1 MLKTNAQYNQ
11 VDLEKKS
18 QEIRLCALRACT
30 KSGYGYTGEVMSA
43 IEILVALYYGDLYG
57 EPVMRFDAQKPGADE
72 QDYVVFSKSTLA
84 PAAYAILADLGF
96 FEGEQLNYF
105 AQIGSLLS
113 GRPRMKLPGISVSN
127 LTMGHGLSSA
137 LGLALSLK
145 MERKVNRVFTV
156 LSDQEL
162 QCGQVWEAALA
173 ASHNKLNNLIA
184 FVDNNGFQPDGLI
197 KSILDLDY
205 LQSKFEA
212 FGWKVIRVLNGND
225 CEEILNALNRAFT
238 SNRQPVCIWCKT
250 LLGKGIDF
258 VEGKQGYLDV
268 PLSWPEMEEVE
279 NSLMV
284 KDE

>member
-1 MLKTNAQYNQ
+1 MNQ
-11 VDLEKKS
+11 VNLEEKAKV
-18 QEIRLCALRACT
+18 IRLAALRACT
-30 KSGYGYTGEVMSA
+30 KSGYGHTGEMLSA
-43 IEILVALYYGDLYG
+43 VEMLVALYYGDLFG

-72 QDYVVFSKSTLA
+72 QDYTVISKSTLA
-84 PAAYAILADLGF
+84 PVVYAILADLGF
-96 FEGEQLNYF
+96 FDSEQLNYF
-105 AQIGSLLS
+105 AQVGSALA

-145 MERKVNRVFTV
+145 MERKANRVFAF

-162 QCGQVWEAALA
+162 QCGQMWEAALA

-184 FVDNNGFQPDGLI
+184 FVDNNGFQADGPM
-197 KSILDLDY
+197 KSVLDLDY

-225 CEEILNALNRAFT
+225 CEEILSALNRAFT

-250 LLGKGIDF
+250 ILGKGVDF
-258 VEGKQGYLDV
+258 AEGKVGYLDV
-268 PLSWPEMEEVE
+268 PLSEPEMKEVE
-279 NSLMV
+279 ENLNV
-284 KDE
+284 KHG